1 MASASVVIITSHEE
15 TLTLEDFQLWSIDT
29 LKAFLRV
36 RRKKNNGSFDELF
49 AR

>member
-1 MASASVVIITSHEE
+1 MASARDVIITSHEE
-15 TLTLEDFQLWSIDT
+15 KLTLEDFQLWSTDA

-36 RRKKNNGSFDELF
+36 RKKKTNGSFDELV